1 MLHKQKNRVKK
12 KIDVALNMKPKQAIG
27 HGNNGRLTTGNFSL
41 ETWQMGA
48 SDRMPDYKNHR
59 YIKDNLQAV
68 GEPGPIVRKKERKK
82 RNRKAKIL

>member
-1 MLHKQKNRVKK
+1 MTSMVQSEMLHKQRNRVKK

-48 SDRMPDYKNHR
+48 PDRMPDYENHR
-59 YIKDNLQAV
+59 YIKDV
-68 GEPGPIVRKKERKK
+68 SK
-82 RNRKAKIL
+82 RWMNQVPW

>member
-1 MLHKQKNRVKK
+1 MPKHDKHDAVRNAAQAEEQCKK

-48 SDRMPDYKNHR
+48 PDRMPDCENHR
-59 YIKDNLQAV
+59 YIKEV
-68 GEPGPIVRKKERKK
+68 SK
-82 RNRKAKIL
+82 RWVNQIP